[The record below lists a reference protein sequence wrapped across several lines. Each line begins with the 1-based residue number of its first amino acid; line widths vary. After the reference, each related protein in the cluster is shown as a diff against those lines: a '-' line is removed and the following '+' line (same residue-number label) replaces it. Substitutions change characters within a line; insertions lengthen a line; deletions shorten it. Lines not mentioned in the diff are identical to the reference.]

1 MSLYHGDL
9 SKEVSRPS
17 FTVKVMTPDGVMFV
31 TVVEEDNPI
40 NNEPEPVQILISIG
54 KTGSAIAAWANMAA
68 LLISAL
74 LETDLSISD
83 VIMKISN
90 ILSDGI
96 STQKT
101 GIDIRSGPEGL
112 QYALTRYNEDRQNR
126 L

>member
-1 MSLYHGDL
+1 MYNNRDL

-31 TVVEEDNPI
+31 TVVEEMDIVSNTPA
-40 NNEPEPVQILISIG
+40 PVQILIAIG
-54 KTGSAIAAWANMAA
+54 KTGSAIAAWANM
-68 LLISAL
+68 SAL
-74 LETDLSISD
+74 LVSTLLQEDVSISD
-83 VIMKISN
+83 IIMRISN

-96 STQKT
+96 SEQKT
-101 GIDIRSGPEGL
+101 GIEIRSGPEGL

>member
-1 MSLYHGDL
+1 MYNNRDL
-9 SKEVSRPS
+9 AKEVSRPS

-40 NNEPEPVQILISIG
+40 SNEAEPAQILITIG

-68 LLISAL
+68 LLISTL
-74 LETDLSISD
+74 LQENISISD
-83 VIMKISN
+83 VIMTISN

-96 STQKT
+96 STHKE
-101 GIDIRSGPEGL
+101 GIEIRSGPEGL

>member
-1 MSLYHGDL
+1 MHYRDL
-9 SKEVSRPS
+9 AKEVSRPS

-31 TVVEEDNPI
+31 TIVEEDNPI
-40 NNEPEPVQILISIG
+40 SNEAEPVQILIAIG

-68 LLISAL
+68 LLISTL
-74 LETDLSISD
+74 LEESISISD
-83 VIMKISN
+83 IIMRISN

-112 QYALTRYNEDRQNR
+112 QYALTRYNEHRQNR

>member
-1 MSLYHGDL
+1 MIHNRDL
-9 SKEVSRPS
+9 AKEVSRPS

-31 TVVEEDNPI
+31 TIVEELDVISNT
-40 NNEPEPVQILISIG
+40 PEPVQILITIG
-54 KTGSAIAAWANMAA
+54 KTGSAIAAWANMGA
-68 LLISAL
+68 LLTSAML
-74 LETDLSISD
+74 RKNISISD
-83 VIMKISN
+83 IIMEISH

-96 STQKT
+96 SNQKT

>member
-1 MSLYHGDL
+1 MTHNRDL

-31 TVVEEDNPI
+31 TIVEEDDLISNS
-40 NNEPEPVQILISIG
+40 PEPVQILIALG

-68 LLISAL
+68 VLTSSLLQ
-74 LETDLSISD
+74 EGMTISD
-83 VIMKISN
+83 IMMTISN

-96 STQKT
+96 SQQKT

>member
-1 MSLYHGDL
+1 MMHNRDL

-31 TVVEEDNPI
+31 TIVEEDDLISNS
-40 NNEPEPVQILISIG
+40 PEPVQILIALG

-68 LLISAL
+68 VLTSSLLQ
-74 LETDLSISD
+74 EGMTISD
-83 VIMKISN
+83 IMMTISN

-96 STQKT
+96 SQQKT

>member
-1 MSLYHGDL
+1 MSLFHRDL
-9 SKEVSRPS
+9 AKEVSRPS

-31 TVVEEDNPI
+31 TIVEEDNPI
-40 NNEPEPVQILISIG
+40 SNEAEPAQILITIG

-68 LLISAL
+68 LLISTL
-74 LETDLSISD
+74 LREGVSISD
-83 VIMKISN
+83 VIMTISN
-90 ILSDGI
+90 ILSDQT
-96 STQKT
+96 SVQKT